1 MPIEK
6 KQLHPRNKHQ
16 GRYNFDE
23 LTSNNEELSVF
34 VRPNPYGDLSI
45 DFSNPDAV
53 KALNTALLKTHYNLE
68 FWDIPQ
74 GFLCPPIPG
83 RADYIHYIADLL
95 SQQNSNNIPTGK
107 KINVLDVGVGANCIY
122 PIIGNHEYGW
132 SFIVS
137 DITKTAIISAEKII
151 DNNKQLSKAIKLRL
165 QQNKRFIFTG
175 ILNEKVDVSI
185 CNPPFHSSLKEAQ
198 KANNRKTKNLGLKK
212 DLNFGGQHNE
222 LWCEGGELKFI
233 RDMIFE
239 SRRFKTDCFWFT
251 TLVSK
256 KENLKPIYRTLKKV
270 EATDVKTIEMG
281 QGNKVSRIVCW
292 TFLSSSQQN
301 QWTAERWS

>member
-1 MPIEK
+1 M
-6 KQLHPRNKHQ
+6 
-16 GRYNFDE
+16 
-23 LTSNNEELSVF
+23 
-34 VRPNPYGDLSI
+34 
-45 DFSNPDAV
+45 
-53 KALNTALLKTHYNLE
+53 
-68 FWDIPQ
+68 
-74 GFLCPPIPG
+74 
-83 RADYIHYIADLL
+83 
-95 SQQNSNNIPTGK
+95 
-107 KINVLDVGVGANCIY
+107 
-122 PIIGNHEYGW
+122 
-132 SFIVS
+132 
-137 DITKTAIISAEKII
+137 
-151 DNNKQLSKAIKLRL
+151 RL

-301 QWTAERWS
+301 QWTVERWS

>member
-1 MPIEK
+1 MATEK

-16 GRYNFDE
+16 GRYNFEE
-23 LTSNNEELSVF
+23 LTSKSEELSVF

-107 KINVLDVGVGANCIY
+107 KIDALDIGVGANCIY

-132 SFIVS
+132 SFIGS
-137 DITKTAIISAEKII
+137 DITRTAIVSAEKII
-151 DNNKQLSKAIKLRL
+151 DNNKQLSKAVKLRL

-175 ILNEKVDVSI
+175 ILNEKVDVTI
-185 CNPPFHSSLKEAQ
+185 CNPPFHRSLKEAQ

-233 RDMIFE
+233 RDMVFE

-270 EATDVKTIEMG
+270 EATEVKTIEMG
-281 QGNKVSRIVCW
+281 QGNKSSRIVCW
-292 TFLSSSQQN
+292 TFLSPKEQSK
-301 QWTAERWS
+301 WIVEKW

>member
-1 MPIEK
+1 MSIKK

-16 GRYNFDE
+16 GRYNFDL
-23 LTSNNEELSVF
+23 LTSKNKELSVF

-95 SQQNSNNIPTGK
+95 GQQNSNNIPTGR
-107 KINVLDVGVGANCIY
+107 KIDALDVGVGANCIY

-132 SFIVS
+132 SFIGS
-137 DITKTAIISAEKII
+137 DITKTAIVSAEKII
-151 DNNKQLSKAIKLRL
+151 DNNKQLSKAVKLRL

-175 ILNEKVDVSI
+175 ILNEKVDVTI

-233 RDMIFE
+233 RDMVFE
-239 SRRFKTDCFWFT
+239 SRRFKTDCFWYI
-251 TLVSK
+251 K
-256 KENLKPIYRTLKKV
+256 
-270 EATDVKTIEMG
+270 
-281 QGNKVSRIVCW
+281 
-292 TFLSSSQQN
+292 LSH
-301 QWTAERWS
+301 